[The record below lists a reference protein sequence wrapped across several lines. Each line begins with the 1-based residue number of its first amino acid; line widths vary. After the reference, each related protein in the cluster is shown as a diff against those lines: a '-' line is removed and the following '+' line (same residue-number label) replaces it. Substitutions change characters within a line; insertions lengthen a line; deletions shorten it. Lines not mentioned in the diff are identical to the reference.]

1 MKKLLLV
8 LGMTISLFGMTVQA
22 SAVSEDAGIQITE
35 EQAITYAD
43 ELIAQVNEIVQS
55 GMEGQYT
62 SGDEI
67 VATMFSQWKSTI
79 EEIGAFQEITD
90 HNVTIG
96 KDQVEIVVTF
106 AGENG
111 EGKMSILL
119 DESLYF
125 SGVSVEK
132 IQPMGERMKNAG
144 LNTLL
149 GLGTVFC
156 VLILIIFII
165 SGFTLFTKVEKKPK
179 QSSNE
184 DLNQA
189 IDKAVAQII
198 EKEELVDDT
207 ELVAV
212 IAAAIAASEGR
223 TSTDGFIVRSIRRSS
238 TNKWQKA

>member
-43 ELIAQVNEIVQS
+43 DLIAQVNEIVQG
-55 GMEGQYT
+55 GMEEQYT
-62 SGDEI
+62 SGDQT
-67 VATMFSQWKSTI
+67 VATMFTQWKSTI
-79 EEIGAFQEITD
+79 EEIGTFQKITD

-106 AGENG
+106 ACENG

-119 DESLYF
+119 DENLYF
-125 SGVSVEK
+125 SGISVEK
-132 IQPMGERMKNAG
+132 VQPMGERMKNAG

-149 GLGTVFC
+149 GMGTVFV

-184 DLNQA
+184 DLDQA